1 MAAYLS
7 KINKQAK
14 MAVSCLMIFFSGN
27 GFVFAENLPDPTRP
41 PATAAD
47 SGTQQGNSMPEAGPE
62 LQSVLISPKRKVA
75 IISGQSVMLG
85 EKFGEA
91 RVIKITENEVVLR
104 NGQDVQVLKLFPGI
118 QKKIRPGHMEL
129 APTANNK

>member
-14 MAVSCLMIFFSGN
+14 MAVVCLMTIFVGHR
-27 GFVFAENLPDPTRP
+27 FVFAENLPDPTRP

-47 SGTQQGNSMPEAGPE
+47 SSTQQGNSMPIAGPE
-62 LQSVLISPKRKVA
+62 LQSVLISPRRKVA

-85 EKFGEA
+85 EKFGDA
-91 RVIKITENEVVLR
+91 RVIRITENEVVLR
-104 NGQDVQVLKLFPGI
+104 DGQNVQVLKLFPGI
-118 QKKIRPGHMEL
+118 QKKIRPGQR
-129 APTANNK
+129 AGRADSQQ